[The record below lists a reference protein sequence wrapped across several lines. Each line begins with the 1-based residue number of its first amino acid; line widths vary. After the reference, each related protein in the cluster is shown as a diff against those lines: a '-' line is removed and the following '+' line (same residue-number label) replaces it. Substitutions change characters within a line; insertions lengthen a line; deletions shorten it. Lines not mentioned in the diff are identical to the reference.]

1 MFKNSY
7 NAVKNS
13 ILPFFWTLSS
23 ILIRTIRFSTWGTF
37 QTDFQVSID
46 LPANT
51 AKVVVKSSS
60 LCS

>member
-37 QTDFQVSID
+37 QTDFQVSIE
-46 LPANT
+46 
-51 AKVVVKSSS
+51 
-60 LCS
+60 